1 MSRAATLFPDEFYR
15 DADLRLVQA
24 LQAIQ
29 ATPSAPS
36 AALNVLDVDSP
47 SSALAE
53 VLRHIFPA
61 CQVMGF
67 AEAHASTPEH
77 YTQLLPGDFSEAVR
91 RIPPASL
98 DAIIIG
104 ERTLTDP
111 ARLATLHALL
121 RPQGKLLAA
130 VHNAQHWSQFERLL
144 RGEPA
149 LGLTAPQCVRALLDA
164 GFLPHFADRRIQP
177 LPDTWLATLPPLA
190 EHLRLGLPAC
200 LARSQT
206 LTYVITARPLP
217 EITAGIVPPVTL
229 GVCTNDADVLADNLL
244 ASPDLE
250 DDTHEVI
257 AVKGAKSLAEGLET
271 VLAQASHEL
280 VVVVHQDIYLPRGW
294 FARLWSQYALAQEM
308 TGERVGVM
316 GVYGVHGGPQG
327 ILRAGRVAD
336 RDALLDETASLPA
349 PVSSLDEIVL
359 AMPRQTPLRADPA
372 LGFHL
377 YGTDLALA
385 AEQAGLSA
393 LVIDAPCHHNSQQSD
408 ELPAVFHASAEVLRG
423 RWPERLPLATP
434 CMLLR

>member
-24 LQAIQ
+24 LQAIP
-29 ATPSAPS
+29 ATATD
-36 AALNVLDVDSP
+36 ALDILDVDSP

-53 VLRHIFPA
+53 VLRHILPA
-61 CQVMGF
+61 CKVLGL
-67 AEAHASTPEH
+67 AKAHASPPEH
-77 YTQLLPGDFSEAVR
+77 YTRLLAGELSEAAHQ
-91 RIPPASL
+91 IPPASL

-104 ERTLTDP
+104 ERTLADP
-111 ARLATLHALL
+111 ARLAILRPLL
-121 RPQGKLLAA
+121 RPQGKLLATA
-130 VHNAQHWSQFERLL
+130 PNAQHWTQHDRLL

-149 LGLTAPQCVRALLDA
+149 CGLTAPQCVRALLDA
-164 GFLPHFADRRIQP
+164 GFLPHFSDRRTHP
-177 LPDTWLATLPPLA
+177 LPDTWLASLPPLA
-190 EHLRLGLPAC
+190 EHLRLGLPTC

-217 EITAGIVPPVTL
+217 ETPVGIVPPVTL

-244 ASPDLE
+244 ASPDLQNN
-250 DDTHEVI
+250 THEVI
-257 AVKGAKSLAEGLET
+257 TVKGARSLAEGLET

-280 VVVVHQDIYLPRGW
+280 VVLAHQDIYLPRGW

-308 TGERVGVM
+308 TGDRVGVM

-336 RDALLDETASLPA
+336 RDALLDETSSLPA

-359 AMPRQTPLRADPA
+359 AMPRQTRLRPDPA

-385 AEQAGLSA
+385 AESAGLTA
-393 LVIDAPCHHNSQQSD
+393 LAIDAPCHHNSQQGN
-408 ELPAVFHASAEVLRG
+408 ELPAAFHASAAVLRG